1 MYPDARFLA
10 MLLDRKECLYFYKGG
25 FMMSRFVKY
34 WWVIR
39 YNLFLF
45 FIGMLV
51 LLLFC
56 SIVEIIS
63 PSSR

>member
-1 MYPDARFLA
+1 
-10 MLLDRKECLYFYKGG
+10 MLLDRKERFYFYQGG
-25 FMMSRFVKY
+25 AMIARFVKY

-45 FIGMLV
+45 FIGVLA

-63 PSSR
+63 PSLR